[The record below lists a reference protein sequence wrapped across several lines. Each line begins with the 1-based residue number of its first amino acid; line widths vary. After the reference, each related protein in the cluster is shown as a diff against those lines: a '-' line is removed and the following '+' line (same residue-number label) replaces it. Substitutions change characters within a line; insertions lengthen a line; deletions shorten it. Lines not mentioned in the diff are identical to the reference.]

1 MRDAL
6 LIFGA
11 LALATKDTAVYSA
24 DSLNLGL
31 PATQYTGR
39 APNVNV
45 VFEPAAAF
53 AAIDGIIPFVQDSA
67 DGDSWATILTGK
79 EVTAPAAGAQIILP
93 IPVSHRQYVRVGA
106 TPKSSGTFTAKSVTA
121 WIELGK

>member
-11 LALATKDTAVYSA
+11 IALATKNTAVYSA
-24 DSLNLGL
+24 DSLNLNL
-31 PATQYTGR
+31 PATQATGR
-39 APNVNV
+39 ESNVNV

-53 AAIDGIIPFVQDSA
+53 AAIDGIIPFIQDSA
-67 DGDSWATILTGK
+67 DGETWLTILTGV
-79 EVTAPAAGAQIILP
+79 EVTAPVKGQQIVMP
-93 IPVSHRQYVRVGA
+93 MPVEHRQYLRAGA
-106 TPKSSGTFTAKSVTA
+106 TPKSSDTFTAKSVTA